1 MWTETSTHN
10 FKRKIR
16 RKGNT
21 RPEHWKNLSTSESTI
36 NTKILNLYKKIY
48 TVFSKNIGFI

>member
-1 MWTETSTHN
+1 MWTETSPHN
-10 FKRKIR
+10 FERKIR

-21 RPEHWKNLSTSESTI
+21 RPEHWENLSTSESRI
-36 NTKILNLYKKIY
+36 NTNILNLYKKVY